1 MTEMELELCST
12 LRLLPTHYLVIRDT
26 IVRES
31 IRLGDLS
38 AVDAN
43 ALLNIDIRKTGR
55 LYDFFVSAGWVTS
68 PTTNNGDD
76 ATKEK
81 NEKLK

>member
-1 MTEMELELCST
+1 MEIGLCST
-12 LRLLPTHYLVIRDT
+12 LRLLPAHYLVIRDT

-31 IRLGDLS
+31 IRLGYLS

-55 LYDFFVSAGWVTS
+55 LYDFFVSAGWVTAPKDNS
-68 PTTNNGDD
+68 GSSSSSSR
-76 ATKEK
+76 KEK
-81 NEKLK
+81 

>member
-1 MTEMELELCST
+1 MELELCST

-31 IRLGDLS
+31 IRLGYLS

-55 LYDFFVSAGWVTS
+55 VYYFLVSAGLVTNT
-68 PTTNNGDD
+68 TTNKGVYSP
-76 ATKEK
+76 KEK
-81 NEKLK
+81 K